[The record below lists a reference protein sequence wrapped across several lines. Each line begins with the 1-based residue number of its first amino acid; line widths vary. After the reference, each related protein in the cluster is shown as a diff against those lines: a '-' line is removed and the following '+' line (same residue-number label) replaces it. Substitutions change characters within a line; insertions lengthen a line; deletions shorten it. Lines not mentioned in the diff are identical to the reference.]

1 MPTAVGQIRKAR
13 RRRVTQAGQALL
25 WPERSRVEPSIAS
38 WTGTFADNLKRPVHR
53 WFKYSAGFSAEW
65 VSAILRERGVS
76 AVFDPFVGSGTTLLA
91 AAEAG
96 LSATGTEAHPFV
108 ARIAQAKTQWDF
120 DVMSLRG
127 AAIELLERAKQIASA
142 TQSPRWA
149 ADSLITRIYAPE
161 VIARLNAL
169 RTSYESLKSHWPSGI
184 AELVWLAITSI
195 LRSCSHVG
203 TAQWQYV
210 LPRHQKS
217 AAKVRDPWTAF
228 KAVIEQFVTDREQ
241 AVREGWRAGASR
253 VVAHDARQ
261 PFDFLRGHKMEAVI
275 TSPPYPNN
283 YDYADATRL
292 EMSFWGEIE
301 GWGDL
306 QKAVRCHLMRSCS
319 QHTAA
324 ERLTLEA
331 LLHEPLLLPIRAELA
346 GACERLARIRETRGG
361 RKTYHTMAAAYF
373 LDLARVFVNLRE
385 VTTPGAFVCFVVGDS
400 APYGV
405 HLPAERWLGEL
416 ALAAGFRS
424 WHFEKLRDRNVK
436 WENRVHDVPLHEGNL
451 WIEG

>member
-1 MPTAVGQIRKAR
+1 MPTAVGQIRKVR
-13 RRRVTQAGQALL
+13 RRRVGQVGQALL
-25 WPERSRVEPSIAS
+25 WPERSRVESRIAGR
-38 WTGTFADNLKRPVHR
+38 TGTFADNLKRPVHR

-65 VSAILRERGVS
+65 VSAVLRERGVS
-76 AVFDPFVGSGTTLLA
+76 AVFDPFVGSGTALLA
-91 AAEAG
+91 AAAVG
-96 LSATGTEAHPFV
+96 LSATGAEAHPFV
-108 ARIAQAKTQWDF
+108 ARIAKAKTQWDF
-120 DVMSLRG
+120 DVTRLRG
-127 AAIELLERAKQIASA
+127 AATELLERARRVAVG
-142 TQSPRWA
+142 TQSPRWDE
-149 ADSLITRIYAPE
+149 DSLITRIYAPE
-161 VIARLNAL
+161 VLARLNAL
-169 RTSYESLKSHWPSGI
+169 RTSYESLKPHWPSEI
-184 AELVWLAITSI
+184 AELVRLAITSI

-217 AAKVRDPWTAF
+217 ATKVREPWSAF
-228 KAVIEQFVTDREQ
+228 EAVIEQFVTDREQ
-241 AVREGWRAGASR
+241 VASEEWRAGASR

-261 PFDFLRGHKMEAVI
+261 PFDFLGGHKFEAVI

-306 QKAVRCHLMRSCS
+306 QKVVRCHLMRSCS

-324 ERLTLEA
+324 ERLTLET
-331 LLHEPLLLPIRAELA
+331 LLCDPLLLPIRAELA
-346 GACERLARIRETRGG
+346 VACERLARIRETRGG

-373 LDLARVFVNLRE
+373 SDLARVFVNLRE
-385 VTTPGAFVCFVVGDS
+385 VTTHGASVCFVIGDS

-416 ALAAGFRS
+416 ALAAGFQS
-424 WHFEKLRDRNVK
+424 WNFEKLRDRNVK